1 MVKNGNG
8 RTLHSQKLRSVNFQG
23 DSLRMGMNWTEEDL
37 AKPQILVDSAYGMG
51 HPGTFHF
58 RPLIEE
64 ISNGVFE
71 AGGKPGVFT
80 VSDICDGVA
89 QATTGMSY
97 SLVSRDVM
105 AAMIEIHALGHP
117 HDGMVLLS
125 GNDKSVPAHMIAIA
139 RCNLPAIHVPGGTQ
153 FNAPDYFTSNRLWP
167 LGMDV
172 DRKKKSHEELF
183 ERQKNA
189 CPTCGACQ
197 FMGSASTGQVL
208 SEAIGLAL
216 PGSALVPAPLAMH
229 LRYARAAGKRILD
242 LVRLDLTPRKI
253 LTREAFENAVAVHA
267 AVGGSTNALLHLPA
281 MAKEVGIDLTID
293 DFDRIHRRVPVI
305 ANVKTTGKYP
315 VEYFYYAG
323 GVPRVM
329 LELRELLHLDCMT
342 VTGKTV
348 GENLDDIARSHF
360 FEERLGYLRNFKIPD
375 SEIIRSIH
383 DPFVAEGGVAIL
395 RGNIAPGGA
404 MIKAFSVPDE
414 MHVHVGPARVFDDEQ
429 DCLAALREGAIKP
442 GDVMVIRYEGPRANG
457 MPEMYFAS
465 AVLAADPVL
474 SHTTALITDG
484 RYSGAMKGPSIGHV
498 SPEALDGGPIALV
511 EDGDLIEISIPDR
524 KLAIVGLHGE
534 RAIESEV
541 ARVLAERRARWTP
554 PPPRHTT
561 GILSLFARVATSAS
575 EGAAMTAP
583 VDGIPD
589 RPSGST
595 DGGARARPPEAPS
608 RAQAQG
614 IEEPARAPAA
624 SPTEP
629 ESTAPRARG
638 GPKGRPRGRVVIAD
652 YDFGDAEV
660 ERRIVEA
667 AGFELVPAQCKSE
680 DEVIAMAR
688 DADGII
694 TQYARVGK
702 RAIEAFT
709 RCRVIARY
717 GTGVDIVDVDAATRR
732 GIQVTNAPNDWCS
745 DEVADHAVTLWLASA
760 RKIPQYAAATRR
772 GEWRW
777 QTGRPIHR
785 LRGRILGILSF
796 GAIAQA
802 IAERARGF
810 GVEVWTHDPFVDATE
825 VEKRGVRSVTF
836 DELVRG
842 SDYLVIQAPLTP
854 KTKGLFDEAVLRR
867 MKRSA
872 ILINTARGPIVVDR
886 ALERALDEHW
896 IAGAAVDDIEEE
908 PAKRRDWEA
917 DNPLFQHEDAIITP
931 HAAYY
936 SEESIRTVREIAS
949 SEVVRVLTGERP
961 ISPVNFV
968 DEPPPSVEPKPP
980 SSHLPRHAP

>member
-1 MVKNGNG
+1 VASNG
-8 RTLHSQKLRSVNFQG
+8 RRLHSQKLRAINFQG

-37 AKPQILVDSAYGMG
+37 SKPQILVDSAYGMG

-89 QATTGMSY
+89 QATSGMSY

-167 LGMDV
+167 LGMEV
-172 DRKKKSHEELF
+172 EQNKKSPEELF

-208 SEAIGLAL
+208 AEAIGLAL
-216 PGSALVPAPLAMH
+216 PGSALVPAPLSMH
-229 LRYARAAGKRILD
+229 LRYARAAGKRILE
-242 LVRLDLTPRKI
+242 LVRNDLTPRKI
-253 LTREAFENAVAVHA
+253 LTREAFENAIAVHA

-281 MAKEVGIDLTID
+281 MAKELGIELTID
-293 DFDRIHRRVPVI
+293 DFDRIHRRVPVL

-323 GVPRVM
+323 GVPKVM
-329 LELRELLHLDCMT
+329 LEIRELLHLDCLT

-348 GENLDDIARSHF
+348 GENLDDVARSPF
-360 FEERLGYLRNFKIPD
+360 FEERLGYLRNYRIPAT
-375 SEIIRSIH
+375 EIIRPLS
-383 DPFVAEGGVAIL
+383 DPFVAEGGVAVL

-429 DCLAALREGAIKP
+429 NCLDALRRGAIKP

-465 AVLAADPVL
+465 AVLAADPEL
-474 SHTTALITDG
+474 SHTTALVTDG

-511 EDGDLIEISIPDR
+511 EEGDLIEISIPER
-524 KLAIVGLHGE
+524 RLALVGIHGH

-541 ARVLAERRARWTP
+541 ARVLAERRARWSP
-554 PPPRHTT
+554 PAPRHTT
-561 GILSLFARVATSAS
+561 GILSLFARVASSAS

-583 VDGIPD
+583 VNGAAK
-589 RPSGST
+589 
-595 DGGARARPPEAPS
+595 ARAPAP
-608 RAQAQG
+608 
-614 IEEPARAPAA
+614 EPARA
-624 SPTEP
+624 
-629 ESTAPRARG
+629 
-638 GPKGRPRGRVVIAD
+638 GPKDGERAVARASGDGGGASATPRGRIPPGGRLERGLVIVAD
-652 YDFGDAEV
+652 YDFGDVDV
-660 ERRIVEA
+660 ERRIVEG
-667 AGFELVPAQCKSE
+667 AGFDLVAAQCKTE
-680 DEVIAMAR
+680 DEVIAVAR
-688 DADGII
+688 DADAVIA
-694 TQYARVGK
+694 QYAWVGA
-702 RAIEAFT
+702 RAIDSFT

-732 GIQVTNAPNDWCS
+732 GIQVTNAPNEWCS
-745 DEVADHAVTLWLASA
+745 DEVADHAVALWLSA
-760 RKIPQYAAATRR
+760 VRKIPQYAAATRR

-777 QTGRPIHR
+777 QTGKPIHR
-785 LRGRILGILSF
+785 VRGRVLGVLSF
-796 GAIAQA
+796 GSIARA
-802 IAERARGF
+802 IAERARPF
-810 GVEVWTHDPFVDATE
+810 GVEVWAHDPFVDADE
-825 VEKRGVRSVTF
+825 VRKMDVRPVSF
-836 DELVRG
+836 DDLVEG
-842 SDYLVIQAPLTP
+842 SDYLVIQAPLTS
-854 KTKGLFDEAVLRR
+854 KTRGMFDEGVLRR
-867 MKRSA
+867 MKRDA
-872 ILINTARGPIVVDR
+872 ILVNTARGPIVPDR
-886 ALERALDEHW
+886 ALRRALEEGW
-896 IAGAAVDDIEEE
+896 IAGAALDDIEEE

-917 DNPLFQHEDAIITP
+917 DNPLFGLEQAIITP

-936 SEESIRTVREIAS
+936 SEESIHAVREIAA
-949 SEVVRVLTGERP
+949 SEVVRVLTGQRP
-961 ISPVNFV
+961 LSPVNFV
-968 DEPPPSVEPKPP
+968 ERP
-980 SSHLPRHAP
+980 APAPEAAAATLH

>member
-1 MVKNGNG
+1 MATNGNG
-8 RTLHSQKLRSVNFQG
+8 RRLHSQELRDINFQG

-80 VSDICDGVA
+80 VSDICDGVV

-105 AAMIEIHALGHP
+105 AAMVEIHALGHP

-153 FNAPDYFTSNRLWP
+153 FNAPDYFTSNLLWP

-172 DRKKKSHEELF
+172 GKKKKSQEELV

-216 PGSALVPAPLAMH
+216 PGSALVPAPLSMH

-242 LVRLDLTPRKI
+242 LVRLDLRPRQI
-253 LTREAFENAVAVHA
+253 LTREAFENAIAVHA

-329 LELRELLHLDCMT
+329 LELRELLHLDCLT

-348 GENLDDIARSHF
+348 GENLDAIARSHF
-360 FEERLGYLRNFKIPD
+360 FPERLGYLHNFKIPP
-375 SEIIRSIH
+375 SEIIRPLS

-429 DCLAALREGAIKP
+429 DCLDALRRGIINS

-474 SHTTALITDG
+474 SHTTALVTDG

-511 EDGDLIEISIPDR
+511 EEGDLIEISIPDR
-524 KLAIVGLHGE
+524 RLALVGMKGQ
-534 RAIESEV
+534 RAAESDV
-541 ARVLAERRARWTP
+541 ARVLAERRAKWKP
-554 PPPRHTT
+554 PPPKHTK
-561 GILSLFARVATSAS
+561 GILSLFSRVATSAS
-575 EGAAMTAP
+575 EGGALTPPM
-583 VDGIPD
+583 DGASNDVEP
-589 RPSGST
+589 R
-595 DGGARARPPEAPS
+595 RPPERRPP
-608 RAQAQG
+608 
-614 IEEPARAPAA
+614 EEPARARAA
-624 SPTEP
+624 PPSQRE
-629 ESTAPRARG
+629 AQPRSDG
-638 GPKGRPRGRVVIAD
+638 GGGRGRVVIAD
-652 YDFGDAEV
+652 YDFGDADV
-660 ERRIVEA
+660 ERKIIER
-667 AGFELVPAQCKSE
+667 AGFELVPAQCKTE
-680 DEVIAMAR
+680 DEVIRVAR
-688 DADGII
+688 DCDGII
-694 TQYARVGK
+694 TQYARVGR
-702 RAIEAFT
+702 RAVEAFT

-717 GTGVDIVDVDAATRR
+717 GTGVDIVDVDAATKR

-745 DEVADHAVTLWLASA
+745 DEVADHAVTLWLAAA
-760 RKIPQYAAATRR
+760 RKIPQYAEATRR

-785 LRGRILGILSF
+785 LRGRVLGIMGF
-796 GAIAQA
+796 GAIART
-802 IAERARGF
+802 IAERARPF
-810 GVEVWTHDPFVDATE
+810 GVEIWTSDPFVDESE
-825 VEKRGVRSVTF
+825 VVKLGVRPVTF

-842 SDYLVIQAPLTP
+842 SDYLIIQAPLTA
-854 KTKGLFDEAVLRR
+854 KTKGIFDERTLRQ
-867 MKRSA
+867 MKRTA
-872 ILINTARGPIVVDR
+872 ILVNTARGPIVSDKALHR
-886 ALERALDEHW
+886 ALEEHW
-896 IAGAAVDDIEEE
+896 IAGAALDDIEEE

-917 DNPLFQHEDAIITP
+917 VNPLFEDENAIITP

-936 SEESIRTVREIAS
+936 SEESIRIVREIAS
-949 SEVVRVLTGERP
+949 NEVVRVLTGQRP
-961 ISPVNFV
+961 TSPVNFV
-968 DEPPPSVEPKPP
+968 DRAPPVE
-980 SSHLPRHAP
+980 LRT

>member
-1 MVKNGNG
+1 
-8 RTLHSQKLRSVNFQG
+8 
-23 DSLRMGMNWTEEDL
+23 
-37 AKPQILVDSAYGMG
+37 
-51 HPGTFHF
+51 
-58 RPLIEE
+58 
-64 ISNGVFE
+64 
-71 AGGKPGVFT
+71 

-153 FNAPDYFTSNRLWP
+153 FNAPDYFTSNLLWP

-172 DRKKKSHEELF
+172 DRDKKSHEELF

-208 SEAIGLAL
+208 AEAIGLAL

-229 LRYARAAGKRILD
+229 LRFARAAGKQVLQ
-242 LVRLDLTPRKI
+242 LVRQDLTPRKI
-253 LTREAFENAVAVHA
+253 LTREAFENAIAVHA

-293 DFDRIHRRVPVI
+293 DFDRIHRQVPVI

-323 GVPRVM
+323 GVPKVM
-329 LELRELLHLDCMT
+329 QALRELLHLDCLT
-342 VTGKTV
+342 VTGRTV
-348 GENLDDIARSHF
+348 GQNLDALARSHF
-360 FEERLGYLRNFKIPD
+360 FEERLGYLHNFKIPP
-375 SEIIRSIH
+375 SEIIRPLS

-429 DCLAALREGAIKP
+429 DCLAALRQGAIQP
-442 GDVMVIRYEGPRANG
+442 GDVMIIRYEGPRANG

-465 AVLAADPVL
+465 AVLAADPAL

-511 EDGDLIEISIPDR
+511 EEGDLVEINIHER
-524 KLAIVGLHGE
+524 KLALVGLHGQ
-534 RAIESEV
+534 RAIESDV
-541 ARVLAERRARWTP
+541 ARALAERRARWKP

-583 VDGIPD
+583 VDGLP
-589 RPSGST
+589 
-595 DGGARARPPEAPS
+595 ARPADGAPPSPPTEAPR
-608 RAQAQG
+608 RAAEAPPRAQTQAQG
-614 IEEPARAPAA
+614 QTPAQTQPVSRSAGD
-624 SPTEP
+624 
-629 ESTAPRARG
+629 G
-638 GPKGRPRGRVVIAD
+638 GDRKRVVIAD
-652 YDFGDAEV
+652 YDFGNADV
-660 ERRIVEA
+660 ERRIIEG
-667 AGFELVPAQCKSE
+667 AGFDLVPAQCKSE
-680 DEVIAMAR
+680 DEVIAVAR
-688 DADGII
+688 DASAVI
-694 TQYARVGK
+694 TQYARVGE
-702 RAIEAFT
+702 RAIDSFT

-732 GIQVTNAPNDWCS
+732 GIQVTNAPNDWCA
-745 DEVADHAVTLWLASA
+745 DEVADHAISLWLAAA

-785 LRGRILGILSF
+785 LRGRVLGILSF
-796 GAIAQA
+796 GFIARSVA
-802 IAERARGF
+802 DRARPF
-810 GVEVWTHDPFVDATE
+810 GVEIWTHDPFIDASE
-825 VEKRGVRSVTF
+825 AEKRGVRSVTF

-842 SDYLVIQAPLTP
+842 SDYLVIQAPLTS
-854 KTKGLFDEAVLRR
+854 KTRGLFNEDVLRR
-867 MKRSA
+867 MKPGA
-872 ILINTARGPIVVDR
+872 ILVNTARGPIVEDR
-886 ALERALDEHW
+886 ALRRALEEHW
-896 IAGAAVDDIEEE
+896 IAGAALDDIEEE
-908 PAKRRDWEA
+908 PAKRRNWEA
-917 DNPLFQHEDAIITP
+917 DNPLFHFDEAIITP

-936 SEESIRTVREIAS
+936 SEESIRIVREIAS
-949 SEVVRVLTGERP
+949 NEVVRVLTGQRP
-961 ISPVNFV
+961 SSPVNFT
-968 DEPPPSVEPKPP
+968 DRAPPQRE
-980 SSHLPRHAP
+980 LPGAQLHGA